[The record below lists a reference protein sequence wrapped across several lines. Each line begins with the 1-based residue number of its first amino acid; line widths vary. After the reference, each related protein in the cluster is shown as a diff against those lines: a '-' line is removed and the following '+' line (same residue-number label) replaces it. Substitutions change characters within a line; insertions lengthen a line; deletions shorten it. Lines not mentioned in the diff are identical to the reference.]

1 MDYGMQQ
8 AVCPRCGSNA
18 QVRTVSELFD
28 MLNGMQDQAMQQ
40 AQQAGQ
46 QGPYPGGPGGPGGP
60 YQGPGVPGQQGQG
73 YTYAGGYSESRSPT
87 GSYGRGRSSYDNDP
101 SFEFTGNI
109 SEDITNAAIG
119 GAAKFLGRALSKKV
133 QKAVQERVVPAMQA
147 RAAQAQQQW
156 QQSRNDQAA
165 IVQRYPDLRGCL
177 QDQVVFLAGGMKTI
191 PINQLPMP
199 ITMAGADSVVSYLSA
214 P

>member
-1 MDYGMQQ
+1 MQQ
-8 AVCPRCGSNA
+8 AVCPRCGSSA

-28 MLNGMQDQAMQQ
+28 MLNGMHDQAMQQ

-46 QGPYPGGPGGPGGP
+46 QGPYPGQGGP
-60 YQGPGVPGQQGQG
+60 YQGPGGPGQQGQG
-73 YTYAGGYSESRSPT
+73 YTYADGYSESRSPS
-87 GSYGRGRSSYDNDP
+87 GSYNRGRSSYDNDP
-101 SFEFTGNI
+101 SFDFTGNI

-177 QDQVVFLAGGMKTI
+177 QDQVVFLAGGTKTI
-191 PINQLPMP
+191 PISQLPMP
-199 ITMAGADSVVSYLSA
+199 ITMAGADSAVSYLRA